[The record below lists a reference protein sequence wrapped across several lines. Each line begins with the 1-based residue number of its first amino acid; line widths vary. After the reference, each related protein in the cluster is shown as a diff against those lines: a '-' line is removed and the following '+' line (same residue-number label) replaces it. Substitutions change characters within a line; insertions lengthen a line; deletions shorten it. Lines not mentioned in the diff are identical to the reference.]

1 MKKIIA
7 LLLVA
12 VMALGMV
19 ACGTTGN
26 NNDNNGATETTGT
39 KVETPASALEVLEK
53 TWALYNEETEK
64 FFCFGGSINEEG
76 MPAAE
81 NAPGA
86 VDLSQTDYLINTLHV
101 PEAQVASI
109 TDAASMMHGMNANTF
124 TCGAYK
130 VSDVAAF
137 SAAMQDAIQ
146 NTQWMCGFP
155 EKLLIADIGGVVVV
169 AFGHGEAMGV
179 FQGHLTTAYAGAN
192 ILVDE
197 AIG

>member
-7 LLLVA
+7 LLLAA

-19 ACGTTGN
+19 ACGTAGD

-64 FFCFGGSINEEG
+64 FFCFGGMNAEG
-76 MPAAE
+76 MPVDG
-81 NAPGA
+81 APGA
-86 VDLSQTDYLINTLHV
+86 VDLSQTDYLNYILLI
-101 PEAQVASI
+101 PEAQTAAV
-109 TDAASMMHGMNANTF
+109 TDAASVMHAMNANTF
-124 TCGAYK
+124 TAGAYK

-137 SAAMQDAIQ
+137 SAAMQEAIQ
-146 NTQWMCGFP
+146 NNQWMCGFP

-169 AFGHGEAMGV
+169 AFGNGEVMGV